1 VVANNDLFEFES
13 NIFWHITKLFGLL
26 LGKREI
32 SGNAAE
38 CVTDK
43 PTDFES
49 EHPEY
54 LYQGFM

>member
-1 VVANNDLFEFES
+1 VIANNDLFEFES
-13 NIFWHITKLFGLL
+13 NIAWRIKNLYGPLP
-26 LGKREI
+26 GKREI

-38 CVTDK
+38 WVAHY

-54 LYQGFM
+54 